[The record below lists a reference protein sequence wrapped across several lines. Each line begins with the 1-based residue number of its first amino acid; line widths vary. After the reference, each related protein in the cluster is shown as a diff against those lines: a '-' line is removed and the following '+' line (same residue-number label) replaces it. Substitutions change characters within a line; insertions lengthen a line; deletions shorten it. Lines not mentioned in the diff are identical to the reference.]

1 MVCCNISLEP
11 THWLLEES
19 PSRVQMVSLVLLSLA
34 LSYYFLKS
42 YWSIPINKEIG
53 INLPA
58 FPGFSK
64 LADLFTFDEGYYPPW
79 SSPPGKLG
87 GEKIVSWLQGVVS
100 SFFSRNGC
108 ILKWF
113 NGNLVTTFLK
123 GLMGYKYYIYIYMWE
138 SYYILYRP
146 QGPLKWIDPVRNIGG
161 FPPEWIWLKMGM
173 PIYIFLKGHDSPI
186 NQWT

>member
-123 GLMGYKYYIYIYMWE
+123 GLMGYKYYIYICGNHITYCTVHK
-138 SYYILYRP
+138 
-146 QGPLKWIDPVRNIGG
+146 GP
-161 FPPEWIWLKMGM
+161 
-173 PIYIFLKGHDSPI
+173 
-186 NQWT
+186 